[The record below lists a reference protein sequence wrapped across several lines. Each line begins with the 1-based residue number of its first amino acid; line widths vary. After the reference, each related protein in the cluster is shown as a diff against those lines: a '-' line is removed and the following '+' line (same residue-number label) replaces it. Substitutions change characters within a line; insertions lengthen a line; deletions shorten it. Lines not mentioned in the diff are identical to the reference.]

1 MKIAL
6 VQMEIKEKNC
16 SGNTDHGLMLLEEA
30 AKQSDLVILPEI
42 WTTGYSLGHLKEEAV
57 TLESPLLENLCRIA
71 RKYQC
76 SLLPGS
82 LPICKNGLIYNMIPA
97 ISKEGKIV
105 YTYGKAHL
113 FGMFEEEKFFAPGD
127 AFGVFDLDGVCCG
140 ATICYD
146 LRFPEFYR
154 YLALQGAQLIVCPAE
169 WPARRGDGFDL
180 LSRARAFENH
190 VYVAAVNCVGT
201 FKGDPFYGH
210 SRVIDPMNRII
221 AEGGDGEEIIY
232 ADVDLAKVAEV
243 RQNLN
248 ALADVRFTILEPET
262 GRKC

>member
-1 MKIAL
+1 MKLAL
-6 VQMEIKEKNC
+6 VQMEIKERNC
-16 SGNTDHGLMLLEEA
+16 AGNTEHGLMLLEEA

-42 WTTGYSLGHLKEEAV
+42 WNTGYSLGHLKEEAV
-57 TLESPLLENLCRIA
+57 TLDGPLLNALCGIA
-71 RKYQC
+71 KKYQC

-82 LPICKNGLIYNMIPA
+82 LPICKNGLVYNMIPA
-97 ISKEGKIV
+97 INKAGKIV
-105 YTYGKAHL
+105 YEYGKAHL
-113 FGMFEEEKFFAPGD
+113 FGMFEEEKFFAPGESFD
-127 AFGVFDLDGVCCG
+127 AFDLDGVSCG

-190 VYVAAVNCVGT
+190 VYVAAVNCVGS

-210 SRVIDPMNRII
+210 SRIIDPMNQII
-221 AEGGDGEEIIY
+221 AEGSDNEEIIY
-232 ADVDLAKVAEV
+232 AEIDLGKVAKV
-243 RQNLN
+243 RKNLN
-248 ALADVRFTILEPET
+248 ALSDVRFKIMEP
-262 GRKC
+262 GVGK

>member
-1 MKIAL
+1 MRIAL
-6 VQMEIKEKNC
+6 VQMEIREKNC
-16 SGNTDHGLMLLEEA
+16 AGNTEHGLMLLEEA
-30 AKQSDLVILPEI
+30 ARQSDLVILPEI

-57 TLESPLLENLCRIA
+57 TLDSPLLDTLCGLAKKHR
-71 RKYQC
+71 C

-82 LPICKNGLIYNMIPA
+82 LPICKNGRVYNMIPA
-97 ISKEGKIV
+97 ISKDGIIV
-105 YTYGKAHL
+105 NTYGKAHL
-113 FGMFEEEKFFAPGD
+113 FGMFEEEKFFAAGD
-127 AFGVFDLDGVCCG
+127 AFHVFDLDGVCCG

-169 WPARRGDGFDL
+169 WPTRRGDGFDL

-210 SRVIDPMNRII
+210 SRIIDPMNRIV

-232 ADVDLAKVAEV
+232 GDVDLEKVAKV
-243 RQNLN
+243 RKNLN
-248 ALADVRFTILEPET
+248 ALADVRFKILAPDT
-262 GRKC
+262 DKA

>member
-16 SGNTDHGLMLLEEA
+16 AGNTAHGLQLLEEA
-30 AKQSDLVILPEI
+30 AQQSDLVILPEI
-42 WTTGYSLGHLKEEAV
+42 WTTGYSLGHLREEAV
-57 TLESPLLENLCRIA
+57 TLDSPLMRRICDIA
-71 RKYQC
+71 GKYQC

-82 LPICKNGLIYNMIPA
+82 LPVIKDGAVYNMLPA
-97 ISKEGKIV
+97 INKKGKIV
-105 YTYGKAHL
+105 NAYGKAHL

-127 AFGVFDLDGVCCG
+127 SFDVFDLDGVCCG
-140 ATICYD
+140 STICYD

-169 WPARRGDGFDL
+169 WPSRRGDGFDL

-190 VYVAAVNCVGT
+190 VFVAAVNCVGI

-210 SRVIDPMNRII
+210 SRIIDPLDGII
-221 AEGGDGEEIIY
+221 AEGGETEEIIY
-232 ADVDLAKVAEV
+232 AEIDLTRVDKV
-243 RQNLN
+243 RKNLN
-248 ALADVRFTILEPET
+248 ALQDTRFIIRKPEQ
-262 GRKC
+262 

>member
-6 VQMEIKEKNC
+6 VQMEIKERNC
-16 SGNTDHGLMLLEEA
+16 AGNTEHGLMLLEEA
-30 AKQSDLVILPEI
+30 AKQSDLAILPEI
-42 WTTGYSLGHLKEEAV
+42 WNTGYSLGHLKEEAV
-57 TLESPLLENLCRIA
+57 TLDGPLLATLCGIA
-71 RKYQC
+71 KKHQC

-82 LPICKNGLIYNMIPA
+82 LPIRKDGKVYNMIPA
-97 ISKEGKIV
+97 INRAGKIV

-113 FGMFEEEKFFAPGD
+113 FGMFEEEKFFAPGES
-127 AFGVFDLDGVCCG
+127 FNVFDLDGVCCG

-154 YLALQGAQLIVCPAE
+154 HLALQGAQLIVCPAE

-210 SRVIDPMNRII
+210 SRIIDPMNRII
-221 AEGGDGEEIIY
+221 AEGGDSEEIIY
-232 ADVDLAKVAEV
+232 GDINLEKVLKV
-243 RQNLN
+243 RKNLN
-248 ALADVRFTILEPET
+248 ALSDVRFKIVEP
-262 GRKC
+262 GLGKK